1 MKKTKAIII
10 TLFFLFLFL
19 STASAEISIKAEVD
33 KTSLSIGETLNYKI
47 TINSMGKEQA
57 NPKIPKFEG
66 FNVISSV
73 QSSSMSFVKN
83 NIQRNL
89 VYIFILAPLD
99 IGKFKIEPSVIKIGN
114 KTYSTD
120 TFEIEVI
127 LGKARPKNPLEQRPS
142 QPEKIQPES
151 EEPQITL

>member
-1 MKKTKAIII
+1 MRNKVII
-10 TLFFLFLFL
+10 TIFFVFLFIT
-19 STASAEISIKAEVD
+19 TAFAQDFSLKAEVD
-33 KTSLSIGETLNYKI
+33 KTSLAIGETLNYKI
-47 TINSMGKEQA
+47 TINYMGKGQA
-57 NPKIPKFEG
+57 EPKIPKFGG
-66 FNVISSV
+66 FNVISSM
-73 QSSSMSFVKN
+73 QSSNMSFVKN
-83 NIQRNL
+83 NIQRNI

-120 TFEIEVI
+120 TFEIEVTPD
-127 LGKARPKNPLEQRPS
+127 KARPKTPLEQRPS

>member
-1 MKKTKAIII
+1 MRNKVII
-10 TLFFLFLFL
+10 TIFFVFLFIT
-19 STASAEISIKAEVD
+19 TAFAQDFSIKAEVD
-33 KTSLSIGETLNYKI
+33 KTR
-47 TINSMGKEQA
+47 
-57 NPKIPKFEG
+57 
-66 FNVISSV
+66 

-89 VYIFILAPLD
+89 VYIFILAPLN

-127 LGKARPKNPLEQRPS
+127 SGKARPKTPLEQRPS

>member
-1 MKKTKAIII
+1 MKKTKTII

-33 KTSLSIGETLNYKI
+33 KTR
-47 TINSMGKEQA
+47 
-57 NPKIPKFEG
+57 
-66 FNVISSV
+66 

-127 LGKARPKNPLEQRPS
+127 LGKARPKTPLEQRPS